1 MICSTKEQ
9 FVPGPLKLCERVFF
23 LCVLLT
29 IQFSCVFA
37 IWALESGIDSMGWD
51 VWVTLSHVS
60 DDVQGTTPVQTIGC
74 PT

>member
-1 MICSTKEQ
+1 MCSLKEQ
-9 FVPGPLKLCERVFF
+9 FVPGPLKLCERFF
-23 LCVLLT
+23 FVRVADYP
-29 IQFSCVFA
+29 IQCCVFA
-37 IWALESGIDSMGWD
+37 VWALESGIDSMGWG